1 MEKVDFLRKKYPK
14 FIYEKYSYEI
24 SGNNLEIF
32 FDFRVE
38 PDISFKPKVT
48 IENIDKSQMEKVEDR
63 ALNNL
68 IFNLGLME
76 IPSYWKVTC
85 SPEIEIKAG
94 PLSMKASPSS
104 PSSTNLRFVSMN
116 QEQIKWWKDLII
128 NGMGQFFY
136 ENKIDFHQ
144 PNFLKINRL
153 QRPVLCKTD
162 RGPSSD
168 QTSNQILVPISGG
181 KDSVVTLEILK
192 KAKKSINC
200 FSLNPTEAAKKIMK
214 IVGFNNPIIV
224 KRTIDPKLLELNRRG
239 FLNGHTPFSAY
250 LAFLSVLVAVLFE
263 YKYIAFSNERSS
275 NEGNVKYLGKIIN
288 HQWSKSF
295 EFEKKFRDYSKK
307 YLAPQ
312 PNFGGGLEY
321 FSFLRPFYEIQI
333 AKLFSK
339 YPKYFNAFLSCNVAY
354 QTASGTKL
362 PAKKWCGKCSKCL
375 FVFAILYPFVGK
387 KNPPSRKATEDK
399 ELLKIF
405 GKNLFENKKLLPV
418 MLELIGER
426 RFKPFECVG
435 TKKESL
441 IAFYLS
447 WKKYKDRVSVE
458 LPFLLKYFEEKIL
471 PKYQNLKK
479 ESEKTLSSWNN
490 QNNLPKEFEEI
501 LKKMVS

>member
-32 FDFRVE
+32 FDFKIK
-38 PDISFKPKVT
+38 PDVYFKPKVV
-48 IENIDKSQMEKVEDR
+48 IENVDKSRLAKIGDR
-63 ALNNL
+63 ILDNL

-76 IPSYWKVTC
+76 IPSYWKATC

-94 PLSMKASPSS
+94 PL
-104 PSSTNLRFVSMN
+104 N
-116 QEQIKWWKDLII
+116 QEQIKYPGIAKGGDERKFIDWWKDLII

-136 ENKIDFHQ
+136 ENKINFRK
-144 PNFLKINRL
+144 PNFLNISTINAAGSR
-153 QRPVLCKTD
+153 RD
-162 RGPSSD
+162 YAAGSRSD
-168 QTSNQILVPISGG
+168 ILVPVGGG
-181 KDSVVTLEILK
+181 KDSVVTLETLK
-192 KAKKSINC
+192 KAKKDIQC
-200 FSLNPTEAAKKIMK
+200 FSLNPTEAAERITKIA
-214 IVGFNNPIIV
+214 GCRSPIIV
-224 KRTIDPKLLELNRRG
+224 QRKIDEKLLKLNRQG

-250 LAFLSVLVAVLFE
+250 LAFLSVLCAAIFN

-307 YLAPQ
+307 YLAKKI
-312 PNFGGGLEY
+312 EY

-375 FVFAILYPFVGK
+375 FTWACLYPFV
-387 KNPPSRKATEDK
+387 NEK

-418 MLELIGER
+418 MLELIGVGSPR

-435 TKKESL
+435 TKKENL
-441 IAFYLS
+441 IAVYLS
-447 WKKYKDRVSVE
+447 WKKCGEQFSAE